1 MRAIS
6 VATATILALGGAA
19 YAQQGAG
26 AEPAQVIAYLDKD
39 ADGKCS
45 QAEYLMF
52 QHGKLTQFDA
62 DANGELSLKEFRESL
77 QGPSKKNAE
86 RSFDA
91 FNSRGRTL
99 DQKEFLTYHAYV
111 FQNYVDDDR
120 DGFMSAEEW
129 AKLMKAVG

>member
-1 MRAIS
+1 MRSIA
-6 VATATILALGGAA
+6 VVTATILALGGAA
-19 YAQQGAG
+19 HAQQGAN
-26 AEPAQVIAYLDKD
+26 PVQVIAYLDKD

-62 DANGELSLKEFRESL
+62 DANGELSFKEFKESL

-91 FNSRGRTL
+91 FNTAGRTL
-99 DQKEFLTYHAYV
+99 DQKEFLTYHAFV

-129 AKLMKAVG
+129 AKLMKAFG